1 MTTQLSSRVATR
13 AFALVTLGAVVLPG
27 AAHATGVTA
36 GTLIQ
41 NTASATYT
49 SGASG
54 GTVNSNTVTI
64 KVDELLNVA
73 VAGLTTT
80 PAVAGQ
86 SNAVLEYSITNTGN
100 GPEAFKLTA
109 NPAVSGN
116 GFDATVQSVV
126 IDSNGNGTYDPGVDQ
141 VLATGAATPLIAA
154 DGSLKVFVIVSLPAG
169 ATDGQTSK
177 VQLTADAA
185 TGTGTPGT
193 VFAGQGDGGGD
204 AVVGSSTASANAT
217 DNLIAS
223 LASVALTK
231 SALIVDPFGGSQPV
245 PGAVVTYTLTAS
257 VSGTGQATA
266 LHVTDII
273 PTGTTYQPGTLSL
286 DAGALTD
293 PADIDAGQ
301 ASASGVDVNLGTVNG
316 GTSKI
321 VKFNVKIN

>member
-1 MTTQLSSRVATR
+1 MVA
-13 AFALVTLGAVVLPG
+13 PG

-49 SGASG
+49 SGASS
-54 GTVNSNTVTI
+54 GTVSSNTVSI

-86 SNAVLEYSITNTGN
+86 TSAVLEYSITNTGN
-100 GPEAFKLTA
+100 GPEAFKVTV
-109 NPAVSGN
+109 NPAVAGN
-116 GFDATVQSVV
+116 AFDATVQSVV
-126 IDSNGNGTYDPGVDQ
+126 VDTNGNGVYDPGVDQ
-141 VLATGAATPLIAA
+141 VLATGASTPIIAA
-154 DGSLKVFVIVSLPAG
+154 DGALKIFVIVSLPSG
-169 ATDGQTSK
+169 AADGQTSQ

-185 TGTGTPGT
+185 TGTGTAGT

-204 AVVGSSTASANAT
+204 AVVGTSTASGNAKDT
-217 DNLIAS
+217 LVAS
-223 LASVALTK
+223 LAAVALTK
-231 SALIVDPFGGSQPV
+231 SALIVDPFSGSQPV
-245 PGAVVTYTLTAS
+245 PGAVVTYTLTAA
-257 VSGTGQATA
+257 VSGTGQATG

-273 PTGTTYQPGTLSL
+273 PAGTTYQPGTLTL

-293 PADIDAGQ
+293 GNDADAGV
-301 ASASGVDVNLGTVNG
+301 ASASGIDVTLGTVNG
-316 GTSKI
+316 GTSKT